1 MSRVVKPG
9 QRRILM
15 QGNEACV
22 RGALA
27 AGCRFYAGYPI
38 TPATEIME
46 LFARELPRIDGV
58 FIQMEDELASMGAVI
73 GASLAGKKS
82 MSATSGPIF
91 L

>member
-1 MSRVVKPG
+1 
-9 QRRILM
+9 M